1 MGVEKKRVK
10 NDVPE
15 VKARMIG
22 ESIRIPRGQI
32 GELGTDLCFC
42 Y

>member
-15 VKARMIG
+15 VKGRMIG
-22 ESIRIPRGQI
+22 QSIRISRGQI
-32 GELGTDLCFC
+32 GELGTELCFD
-42 Y
+42 